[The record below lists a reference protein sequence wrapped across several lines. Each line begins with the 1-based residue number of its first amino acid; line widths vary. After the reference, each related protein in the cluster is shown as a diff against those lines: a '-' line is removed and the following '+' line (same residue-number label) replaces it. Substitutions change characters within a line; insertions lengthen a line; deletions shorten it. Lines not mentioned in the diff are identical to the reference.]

1 MPLALPIPLTFGLLC
16 GLFVYGLGTLLW
28 ILVSLAARDL
38 SYLYP
43 LASVN
48 YILIAL
54 SGHIILNEHLLPG
67 RWVGIGIMIAGIV
80 LITYSPPKTDGGL
93 MQLEFR
99 GLTPWLALGGSIV
112 LSSLRSGFAK
122 ARSQHTEEPRPA
134 ILQSRCSRREAFR
147 MVQTRIWGRHLP
159 MDRSR

>member
-1 MPLALPIPLTFGLLC
+1 MVKLGNKLPAAELLVACSVIFATAGQLGIKLGLGRETSLWTRMPLALPIPLTFGLLC

-28 ILVSLAARDL
+28 ILAVSRREI

-80 LITYSPPKTDGGL
+80 LLTYSPPKPT
-93 MQLEFR
+93 E
-99 GLTPWLALGGSIV
+99 AL
-112 LSSLRSGFAK
+112 
-122 ARSQHTEEPRPA
+122 
-134 ILQSRCSRREAFR
+134 CS
-147 MVQTRIWGRHLP
+147 
-159 MDRSR
+159 